1 MTVINKIY
9 SILSDSERSG
19 FYKVLMLYVGLSLSE
34 ILGLASVM
42 PILAVVGNPDVIEKN
57 TSIYFLYLSSIELG
71 VVKNHNEFI
80 IFLGIMSFI
89 LIAFAA
95 IFRGYTQYY
104 NNAYIENVRHQIS
117 KRILSIYVHQP
128 YSFFI
133 GRHTSELSKNILSDV
148 DQSIE
153 RVIRPIL
160 FLLSNLV
167 ILVALIALLIIINP
181 LLILITVCL
190 MFFLYTMIFLL
201 FQKHIKKYGD
211 NLVEANRVRFLSAT
225 EVLSGIKT
233 VKMLNSSRFG
243 INTFGNASQNYSK
256 SHAGH
261 QTLGILPSYI
271 VEVTVFGAIMALI
284 LIFTVMQNNSV
295 NGSNG
300 EMLSILG
307 FYALALIRL
316 KPVAQTIYQGVS
328 ALKFGNALI
337 SNLYNEFQLSGNVP
351 KKFNNK
357 NIKFENSIEIRD
369 LSYSYPDKSIKSLNK
384 ISIIINKNSSLGV
397 IGHTGSGKS
406 TFIDILLGMLTTD
419 IGSIMIDGVKLKNVH
434 ETEWQKKI
442 GYVPQEIFLVDLSIA
457 ENIAFGLSKEKIDYN
472 KIIRASKIACVHEFV
487 SDLPDGY
494 ETKVGERGIG
504 LSGGQRQRIGIARAF
519 YRDPEIL
526 IFDEA
531 TSALDKVT
539 EELVMDS
546 IHSFSRKKT
555 MIFITHQTST
565 LTNCDNIIC
574 LKGGKLINSGT
585 YKKLLN
591 DGFIKNTKI
600 IE

>member
-1 MTVINKIY
+1 
-9 SILSDSERSG
+9 
-19 FYKVLMLYVGLSLSE
+19 
-34 ILGLASVM
+34 
-42 PILAVVGNPDVIEKN
+42 
-57 TSIYFLYLSSIELG
+57 
-71 VVKNHNEFI
+71 
-80 IFLGIMSFI
+80 
-89 LIAFAA
+89 
-95 IFRGYTQYY
+95 
-104 NNAYIENVRHQIS
+104 
-117 KRILSIYVHQP
+117 
-128 YSFFI
+128 
-133 GRHTSELSKNILSDV
+133 
-148 DQSIE
+148 
-153 RVIRPIL
+153 
-160 FLLSNLV
+160 
-167 ILVALIALLIIINP
+167 
-181 LLILITVCL
+181 
-190 MFFLYTMIFLL
+190 
-201 FQKHIKKYGD
+201 
-211 NLVEANRVRFLSAT
+211 
-225 EVLSGIKT
+225 
-233 VKMLNSSRFG
+233 
-243 INTFGNASQNYSK
+243 
-256 SHAGH
+256 
-261 QTLGILPSYI
+261 
-271 VEVTVFGAIMALI
+271 
-284 LIFTVMQNNSV
+284 
-295 NGSNG
+295 
-300 EMLSILG
+300 MLSILG